1 MRESRG
7 KENQVENFSI
17 VSIKIM
23 GLTRMI
29 AVKMM
34 KLSKFRKYFGTEGT
48 EFSDGLNVE
57 SNLGEQSRIVL
68 NWGLNQL
75 VSLTKNG
82 EEQRMSG

>member
-1 MRESRG
+1 MRERRS
-7 KENQVENFSI
+7 KENQVEDFSI

-34 KLSKFRKYFGTEGT
+34 KLSKFRKYFGIEGI
-48 EFSDGLNVE
+48 EFADGLNVE

-68 NWGLNQL
+68 NLGLNQL
-75 VSLTKNG
+75 VYS
-82 EEQRMSG
+82 SVID